1 MSRRAGDFTPLSKQA
16 YVSMH
21 EWVHGKCIKPGGTA
35 GVIMKCIALVP
46 AIFCEGQGLF
56 YFKKYSVGNSLK
68 QKSPPAGCALAR
80 SRNLSQKRPR
90 SAPEFRLRNSDCSSL
105 GKENIY
111 EAGKL

>member
-1 MSRRAGDFTPLSKQA
+1 
-16 YVSMH
+16 MH

-68 QKSPPAGCALAR
+68 QKSPPGRMRTRAQQKFVAKATALGAR
-80 SRNLSQKRPR
+80 VPPAEL
-90 SAPEFRLRNSDCSSL
+90 
-105 GKENIY
+105 
-111 EAGKL
+111 